1 MTDRYVCFSHGKES
15 GPWGTKIT
23 ALADIARRAG
33 WSVES
38 LDYRGMDDPGARVEH
53 LLRWCNAQTAPY
65 VLAGSSM
72 GGHVALAA
80 AARARPCGVFLM
92 APALYVPGYEG
103 FTPVPPDCPVAI
115 VHGWDDNVIPW
126 QGVVRFAAESRATTL
141 LLAADHGLVEVIEAV
156 GARFQTFLDSLS
168 I

>member
-1 MTDRYVCFSHGKES
+1 MKQACVCFSHGKES

-38 LDYRGMDDPGARVEH
+38 LDYRGMDDPRTRVEH
-53 LLRWCNAQTAPY
+53 LLRWCGSQTMPY

-80 AARARPCGVFLM
+80 ACDARPCGVFLM
-92 APALYVPGYEG
+92 APALYVPGYEN
-103 FTPVPPDCPVAI
+103 FTPAPPDCPVTI
-115 VHGWDDNVIPW
+115 VHGWDDEVIPW
-126 QGVVRFAAESRATTL
+126 EGAVRFGSESRATTV
-141 LLAADHGLVEVIEAV
+141 LLAADHGLVEVIDTVAV
-156 GARFQTFLDSLS
+156 HFRMFLESVRV
-168 I
+168 